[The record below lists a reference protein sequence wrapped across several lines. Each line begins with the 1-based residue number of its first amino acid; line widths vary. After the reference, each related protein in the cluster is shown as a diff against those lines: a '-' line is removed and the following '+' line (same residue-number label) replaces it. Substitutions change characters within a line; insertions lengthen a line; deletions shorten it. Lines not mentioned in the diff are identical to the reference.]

1 MEKLDSMQEQ
11 MGNISKY
18 KKILLQNQKEMP
30 EIKNIVTE
38 MKNAFREL
46 QTIRGVRI
54 SELKKMSKETS

>member
-1 MEKLDSMQEQ
+1 
-11 MGNISKY
+11 
-18 KKILLQNQKEMP
+18 MP

>member
-1 MEKLDSMQEQ
+1 MGKKDDMQEQ

-38 MKNAFREL
+38 MKKRFSKLEYVS
-46 QTIRGVRI
+46 IEI
-54 SELKKMSKETS
+54 SQLK